1 MKKLIS
7 PVLFLFYASTIVAQT
22 STDDYYHPAKP
33 NFLSKDKV
41 SASISMGA
49 GMSFLNSPK
58 NAAFTTFVAPKVGY
72 QVTDKFKLNLGLMHY
87 TITGNTFMP
96 MNQNEA
102 FINNSNRS
110 VSGNLLFVEGQ
121 YQLNKRL
128 VMSGSVM
135 YDANKQNNYKAAAF
149 GMDYKLTEH
158 STIGFRA
165 SVSQGSTDYFLNPRT
180 NKFDY
185 YPNASPM
192 QNMMSGFGEW
202 GTNQLNSAIR

>member
-7 PVLFLFYASTIVAQT
+7 PVLFLFCATTIVAQT
-22 STDDYYHPAKP
+22 ATEDYYHPKKS
-33 NFLSKDKV
+33 NFLSKDKI
-41 SASISMGA
+41 SGSISMGA

-58 NAAFTTFVAPKVGY
+58 NAAFTTFVAPKIGY
-72 QVTDKFKLNLGLMHY
+72 QVTNKFKLNLGLMHY

-128 VMSGSVM
+128 IMSGAVM

-165 SVSQGSTDYFLNPRT
+165 SVSQGSTDYFLNPRSNT
-180 NKFDY
+180 FDY
-185 YPNASPM
+185 SPHGAPLQNAM
-192 QNMMSGFGEW
+192 FGFGSW
-202 GTNQLNSAIR
+202 GENQLNSPIR